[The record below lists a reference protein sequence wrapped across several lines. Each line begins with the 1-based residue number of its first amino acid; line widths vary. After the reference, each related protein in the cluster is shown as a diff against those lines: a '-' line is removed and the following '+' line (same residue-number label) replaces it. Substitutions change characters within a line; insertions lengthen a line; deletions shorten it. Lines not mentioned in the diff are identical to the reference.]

1 MKPPIPNSYWVE
13 PGRLLAGEHPAG
25 KDLAD
30 TRRRILL
37 LLEAGVRSFVDL
49 TEPGEMESY
58 QSLLPA
64 HIGYESFGLPDHS
77 VPASAQKMRD
87 VLTALWRDLSTRP
100 GVYLHCRAG
109 IGRTGITVGCYLRE
123 LGEPGDAALAEL
135 NRMWQQNARSA
146 TWAEVPE
153 TAEQAQFVHAWKPRR
168 ARRRAPGERGATGR
182 LTIDTSHRVRGC
194 LVGLAVGDIH
204 GCWLAVPGEGGKP
217 TGWTDDTAMTLCVAE
232 SLIAN
237 KGFNGRDQL
246 DRYRAWAEDPA
257 AAGAQPDAQ
266 LRDVVREALTRS
278 VWGRNAMSGTHD
290 PKQTDA
296 SPLPR
301 CAAAA
306 LYARD
311 DLRLASSLGA
321 DVARVTHQAP
331 LLVDACR
338 VFTCM
343 ISAAISGRSREQVLA
358 VAGEI
363 KGMPLKDEVLRLA
376 AGWGRAPD
384 PAHRPPAGILRVLD
398 RVAREFARGESFE
411 EGLARLMAGRTT
423 DRDATCAAYGALAG
437 AALGEQA
444 IQPQLADRVA
454 RRSDL
459 EALAERLYRRH

>member
-1 MKPPIPNSYWVE
+1 
-13 PGRLLAGEHPAG
+13 
-25 KDLAD
+25 
-30 TRRRILL
+30 
-37 LLEAGVRSFVDL
+37 
-49 TEPGEMESY
+49 
-58 QSLLPA
+58 LLPA
-64 HIGYESFGLPDHS
+64 GIGYESFGLPDHS
-77 VPASAQKMRD
+77 VPATAQKMRE
-87 VLTALWRDLSTRP
+87 VLTALWRELSTRP

-123 LGEPGDAALAEL
+123 LGESGDAALAEL
-135 NRMWQQNARSA
+135 NRLWQQNARSA
-146 TWAEVPE
+146 SWPEVPE
-153 TAEQAQFVHAWKPRR
+153 TAAQAQFVHTWKPRR

-182 LTIDTSHRVRGC
+182 LTPDALHRVRGC

-204 GCWLAVPGEGGKP
+204 GCGLAVPGKA
-217 TGWTDDTAMTLCVAE
+217 TGWTDETAMTLCVGE

-246 DRYRAWAEDPA
+246 DRYRAWAENPA
-257 AAGAQPDAQ
+257 AAGAHPDAE
-266 LRDVVREALTRS
+266 LRAVVREALTRAM
-278 VWGRNAMSGTHD
+278 WGRNAMPGTHD
-290 PKQTDA
+290 PKQADA
-296 SPLPR
+296 SPLAR

-338 VFTCM
+338 LFTCM
-343 ISAAISGRSREQVLA
+343 ICAAISGRSRQQVLA
-358 VAGEI
+358 VADEM
-363 KGMPLKDEVLRLA
+363 KGMPLKDEILRLA
-376 AGWGRAPD
+376 AGWGRPPD

-398 RVAREFARGESFE
+398 RVAREFARGESFPA
-411 EGLARLMAGRTT
+411 GLTRLIASRVT

-444 IQPQLADRVA
+444 IGPQLLDRVA
-454 RRSDL
+454 RRPEL

>member
-1 MKPPIPNSYWVE
+1 VKPPIPNSYWVE

-37 LLEAGVRSFVDL
+37 LLEAGVRSFIDL
-49 TEPGEMESY
+49 TEPGEQESY

-64 HIGYESFGLPDHS
+64 GVGYESFGLPDHS
-77 VPASAQKMRD
+77 VPATAQKMRD
-87 VLTALWRDLSTRP
+87 VLGALWRDLSTRP

-135 NRMWQQNARSA
+135 NRLWQQNARAAS
-146 TWAEVPE
+146 WPEVPE
-153 TAEQAQFVHAWKPRR
+153 TPQQAQFVQAWKPRR
-168 ARRRAPGERGATGR
+168 ARRRAPGERSATGR
-182 LTIDTSHRVRGC
+182 LTIDALQRIRGC

-204 GCWLAVPGEGGKP
+204 GCGLALKDKS
-217 TGWTDDTAMTLCVAE
+217 TGWTDETAMTLCVAE
-232 SLIAN
+232 SLLAN

-246 DRYRAWAEDPA
+246 DRYRAWAENPA
-257 AAGAQPDAQ
+257 AAGAQPDAE
-266 LRDVVREALTRS
+266 LRAVVRDALARA
-278 VWGRNAMSGTHD
+278 VKGRNALTGTHD
-290 PKQTDA
+290 PNQTDA
-296 SPLPR
+296 SPLAR

-343 ISAAISGRSREQVLA
+343 ISAALSGRSREQILA
-358 VAGEI
+358 IAGEM
-363 KGMPLKDEVLRLA
+363 KGMPVKDEVLRLA
-376 AGWGRAPD
+376 AGWGRPPD

-398 RVAREFARGESFE
+398 RVAREFARGESFP
-411 EGLARLMAGRTT
+411 EGLERLLGSRAT

-437 AALGEQA
+437 AALGEHA
-444 IQPQLADRVA
+444 MGAQLSDRVA
-454 RRSDL
+454 RRPEL

>member
-1 MKPPIPNSYWVE
+1 
-13 PGRLLAGEHPAG
+13 
-25 KDLAD
+25 
-30 TRRRILL
+30 
-37 LLEAGVRSFVDL
+37 
-49 TEPGEMESY
+49 
-58 QSLLPA
+58 
-64 HIGYESFGLPDHS
+64 
-77 VPASAQKMRD
+77 
-87 VLTALWRDLSTRP
+87 
-100 GVYLHCRAG
+100 
-109 IGRTGITVGCYLRE
+109 
-123 LGEPGDAALAEL
+123 
-135 NRMWQQNARSA
+135 
-146 TWAEVPE
+146 
-153 TAEQAQFVHAWKPRR
+153 
-168 ARRRAPGERGATGR
+168 
-182 LTIDTSHRVRGC
+182 
-194 LVGLAVGDIH
+194 VGDIH